1 MLTCPFLA
9 RATVG
14 TSLYVSLL
22 QFMRFCFSLSK
33 RPSSQLIWLD
43 SFWGQLGGSSEVKSN
58 RNWIWSNRNRNRK
71 LAFDFGFGLA
81 ENRNLISRFGLG
93 QAEIGFS
100 TEISAETEIK
110 DKFSAEISNL
120 LNYQFYLVPF
130 DPQHLLL
137 GISGHSKTVLG
148 YSMILQRL
156 EIYRNLKMY
165 GH

>member
-1 MLTCPFLA
+1 MNSVSYCVHWPLFE
-9 RATVG
+9 
-14 TSLYVSLL
+14 SLFFFDRHTDTHTQLK
-22 QFMRFCFSLSK
+22 SK
-33 RPSSQLIWLD
+33 
-43 SFWGQLGGSSEVKSN
+43 

-100 TEISAETEIK
+100 TKISAETEIK

-156 EIYRNLKMY
+156 GIYRNLKIY
-165 GH
+165 RSLI